1 MILCVDDVI
10 KQYFTGADGKPMFS
24 RYMVYRM
31 ARRKEIPSMKI
42 GRRVLFSDK
51 ALDQWIAEQNV
62 IPIQE

>member
-10 KQYFTGADGKPMFS
+10 QKYFTTPNGKPMFS

-42 GRRVLFSDK
+42 GRRVLFSNK
-51 ALDQWIAEQNV
+51 ALDQWIEKQNELP
-62 IPIQE
+62 IPE